1 MNKFLL
7 AAVAIPAMALASDAS
22 AQPSYN
28 TGGAVA
34 VQNRLA
40 NLEARID
47 AGVQAG
53 VIDRAEARDL
63 RRQTRDLR
71 QLELSYNQNGL
82 TRQER
87 QTLQQRIRSVRDQV
101 RLAGG
106 EGWGNR
112 YGWNDDDFDRDG
124 SSYGYGDTGYAT
136 DRYGNRVPAQTYT
149 TDRYGNRVPVQTYE
163 TDRYGNR
170 IETNAYGRGG
180 PYETAPTA
188 NRPGGVLGGLL
199 GNSSGGLRI
208 GDLITGVLGGSL
220 GSASNQ
226 GYRDRNDVYFRSDG
240 RQVYEIDART
250 NTVIRVHPVR

>member
-22 AQPSYN
+22 AQTN
-28 TGGAVA
+28 FNAGGGAS
-34 VQNRLA
+34 VQNRIV

-47 AGVQAG
+47 AGIQAG
-53 VIDRAEARDL
+53 VIDRTEARNL

-71 QLELSYNQNGL
+71 QLEMSYSQNGL

-87 QTLQQRIRSVRDQV
+87 QALQQRIRSLRDQV

-112 YGWNDDDFDRDG
+112 YGWNDEDFDRQA
-124 SSYGYGDTGYAT
+124 YGQAYGNSGYTT
-136 DRYGNRVPAQTYT
+136 DRYGNRIPVQTYT
-149 TDRYGNRVPVQTYE
+149 TDRYGNRVPVQTYA

-170 IETNAYGRGG
+170 VQEGYSGQGG
-180 PYETAPTA
+180 PYLPAPNTSA
-188 NRPGGVLGGLL
+188 QGVLGGLL
-199 GNSSGGLRI
+199 GNGSGGFRI
-208 GDLITGVLGGSL
+208 GDLISGVLGGSL
-220 GSASNQ
+220 GGASNY
-226 GYRDRNDVYFRSDG
+226 GYRDRSDVYFRSDG

-250 NTVIRVHPVR
+250 NTVIRVHPIR